1 MLPHI
6 QLQEKQL
13 FEHQHQLLH
22 EAEQRRLLKQAN
34 QYRTGRVRH
43 LFAVVR
49 RCLTISSASIQ
60 QVEQKDEFFA
70 ACTEEPGRE
79 PELQGAGR

>member
-13 FEHQHQLLH
+13 FEHRQHLLQ
-22 EAEQRRLLKQAN
+22 EAEQRRLLKQAS
-34 QYRTGRVRH
+34 QYPYRKVRH
-43 LFAVVR
+43 LFAGLR
-49 RCLTISSASIQ
+49 RCFTISGASTQ
-60 QVEQKDEFFA
+60 QVERKDEFFA
-70 ACTEEPGRE
+70 SCSEEPGRE